1 MTSQADVLQSCLQEA
16 AKAARPALEHCIE
29 DAVAALQ
36 VAETQSMKV
45 AERDALAT
53 AWRELLKNKAAWSD
67 QYPADLLDLFHA
79 NVVAAAQAA
88 WAPAAT
94 PAAEH
99 APTQHAVSTGTS
111 MSGFLSHDTF
121 SLVDDADVLQAIES
135 SRLLQQVLPA
145 VEQTLAE
152 LNKLISTVQ
161 GLPNVRPELNPLRPD
176 AFAQTLREMLSATLA
191 EPAIASLW
199 ISYLADPLGRELNRL
214 YERLVNQLELAN
226 VQGASYR
233 VLQTPASAA
242 SGRASGKPGDG
253 DGPGSGNGG
262 SGSNIGGWVGGPGAY
277 VSDEPMVQQPSQ
289 YADLSN
295 DDIRGELFQD
305 FLFHGGSQAHHGLAP
320 AYYATVE
327 EELAALKAAPESAS
341 VPLAES
347 RAAPRPDDQ
356 SVPVLDRP
364 QRFVDERSPLSQ
376 QVWGAYGRPRERA
389 MVRTQLKKE
398 AQRVGQVLG
407 LEVVRKLVN
416 QVAQDPRLL
425 VPVREAIVALEPSL
439 LRLAMVDPRFFS
451 DEGHAGRRL
460 MERVAQRSFKYNDE
474 FSPEFVAFFEAV
486 TRAFNELNGR
496 SIENAQPFGRALT
509 TLESGWDAQDQ
520 RETENRIHA
529 LQALRFA
536 EERQT
541 QADQITFDLSKR
553 SDLEKVPGLVLDF
566 LFGPWALAMSHAKL
580 TDTRKQLDPQGF
592 GSVVPD
598 LLWSVKR
605 DVTLKQP
612 AKLIEMIPSLLGKL
626 NAGLVLLGQDPRE
639 SAPFFEGLMN
649 LHRPVLKLRRLKSQ
663 RDAEESGA
671 VPLEL
676 EPEEL
681 PASPGQ
687 RRAKAAAHPWLGPGD
702 LDAAGFEDTLP
713 TAPGELA
720 PLEEEK
726 EEKKESLAAIPVPS
740 AAAAGDAA
748 EHAAPAPEPAA
759 SPAAGTAMARSDAEQ
774 QLLGLRAGHWVDLY
788 SRNRW
793 LRAQLIWA
801 SSKGTLFMFVS
812 HGGQPHSMTQRS
824 CERLIRERLL
834 RPVEMHG
841 VVAQALD
848 RLVKEAVLADTW
860 ALSLGAWANPK
871 KLPE

>member
-1 MTSQADVLQSCLQEA
+1 
-16 AKAARPALEHCIE
+16 
-29 DAVAALQ
+29 
-36 VAETQSMKV
+36 
-45 AERDALAT
+45 
-53 AWRELLKNKAAWSD
+53 
-67 QYPADLLDLFHA
+67 
-79 NVVAAAQAA
+79 
-88 WAPAAT
+88 
-94 PAAEH
+94 
-99 APTQHAVSTGTS
+99 
-111 MSGFLSHDTF
+111 
-121 SLVDDADVLQAIES
+121 
-135 SRLLQQVLPA
+135 
-145 VEQTLAE
+145 
-152 LNKLISTVQ
+152 VQ

-176 AFAQTLREMLSATLA
+176 AFAQTLREMVYATPV

-199 ISYLADPLGRELNRL
+199 ISYLADPLGRELNRV
-214 YERLVNQLELAN
+214 YERLVNKLELAN
-226 VQGASYR
+226 VKGARYR

-242 SGRASGKPGDG
+242 SGRANGKPGEG
-253 DGPGSGNGG
+253 YGSGSGNGG
-262 SGSNIGGWVGGPGAY
+262 SGSNIGGWAGGPGAY
-277 VSDEPMVQQPSQ
+277 VSDEPMVRQPSQ

-295 DDIRGELFQD
+295 DGIRDELFQD

-320 AYYATVE
+320 AYYATIE
-327 EELAALKAAPESAS
+327 EEIAALKAAPESAP

-347 RAAPRPDDQ
+347 RAVPQQGDQ

-364 QRFVDERSPLSQ
+364 QRSVDERSPLSQ

-416 QVAQDPRLL
+416 EVAQDPRLL

-460 MERVAQRSFKYNDE
+460 MERVVQRSFKYNDE
-474 FSPEFVAFFEAV
+474 FSPEFVAFFEPV
-486 TRAFNELNGR
+486 TQAFNELNGR
-496 SIENAQPFGRALT
+496 SIENAQPFGRVLT
-509 TLESGWDAQDQ
+509 TLESGWAAQDL

-541 QADQITFDLSKR
+541 QADQIAFDLSQR

-566 LFGPWALAMSHAKL
+566 LVGPWALAMSHAKL
-580 TDTRKQLDPQGF
+580 TDMRNQVDPQGF

-612 AKLIEMIPSLLGKL
+612 AKLIEMIPGLLGKL
-626 NAGLVLLGQDPRE
+626 HEGLALLGQDPRE

-649 LHRPVLKLRRLKSQ
+649 LHRPVLKLRRRKSQ
-663 RDAEESGA
+663 RDADESGA
-671 VPLEL
+671 VPLEA
-676 EPEEL
+676 EEV
-681 PASPGQ
+681 PASPEQ
-687 RRAKAAAHPWLGPGD
+687 RRVKAVAHPWLGPGD

-726 EEKKESLAAIPVPS
+726 EEEKDSFAATPVPS
-740 AAAAGDAA
+740 AAEAG
-748 EHAAPAPEPAA
+748 
-759 SPAAGTAMARSDAEQ
+759 AGTAITRADAKQ
-774 QLLGLRAGHWVDLY
+774 QLFGLRAGHWVDLY
-788 SRNRW
+788 SRQRW

-801 SSKGTLFMFVS
+801 NSEGTLFMFVS

-848 RLVKEAVLADTW
+848 RLVKDAVPADT
-860 ALSLGAWANPK
+860 
-871 KLPE
+871 